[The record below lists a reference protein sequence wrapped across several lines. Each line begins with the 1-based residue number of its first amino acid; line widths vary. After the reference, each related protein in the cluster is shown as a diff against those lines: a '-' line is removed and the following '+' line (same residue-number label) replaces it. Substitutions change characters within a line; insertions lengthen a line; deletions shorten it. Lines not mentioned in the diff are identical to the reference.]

1 MPVEFAYAQAR
12 AQARQ
17 GDRLSADTWGLL
29 ESSVGLAQFLHLLRG
44 TTLAP
49 RVEHFSAVTS
59 PHVIE
64 RSLRRDWHSEVD
76 SATRWVPLRWRAAV
90 AWTAWLAELP
100 AIGHFLQGGAA
111 LPWMTEDQALSVFAA
126 EDADTVRAALEKALP
141 GLAADDRSGDDVR
154 AAWLGHWRRLWAD
167 EAAGDRALASLVSLV
182 ERYAIAGDGEGADDW
197 RSDLELRVLRILRGH
212 REQPVTV
219 FCHLLLSALE
229 LHRLRQGLLQR
240 AVFNDLEP
248 EAAA

>member
-90 AWTAWLAELP
+90 AWTSWLAELP

-111 LPWMTEDQALSVFAA
+111 LHWMNEDPVLS
-126 EDADTVRAALEKALP
+126 RR
-141 GLAADDRSGDDVR
+141 GCWRSGACEPGIAGR
-154 AAWLGHWRRLWAD
+154 AVCHRWRWRGRRRLA
-167 EAAGDRALASLVSLV
+167 
-182 ERYAIAGDGEGADDW
+182 
-197 RSDLELRVLRILRGH
+197 
-212 REQPVTV
+212 Q
-219 FCHLLLSALE
+219 
-229 LHRLRQGLLQR
+229 
-240 AVFNDLEP
+240 
-248 EAAA
+248 